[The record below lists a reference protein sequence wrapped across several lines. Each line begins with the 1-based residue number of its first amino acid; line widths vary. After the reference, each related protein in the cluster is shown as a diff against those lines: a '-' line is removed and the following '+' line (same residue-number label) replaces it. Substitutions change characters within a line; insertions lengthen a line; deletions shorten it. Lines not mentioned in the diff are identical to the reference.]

1 MSVAVMDAVFRS
13 DVAGSSRRAVLLAIA
28 DHANERGL
36 CFPAVM
42 SVARKTGLSRA
53 TVFRSLNDLEREGV
67 LRRARRRRRNG
78 AWTSNGYWIQVEVLQ
93 ARNRARLRAR
103 VELDTLEVLFGIAP
117 AADTDAEPDTGSVL
131 DTGAGIVDGAVGA
144 AVGAGADPAG
154 LRGLSEA
161 PGAGLGGHTA
171 GLPEPVFPQLTP
183 PSHGETPPVS
193 RCDPTGV
200 SPRVAWNRQMTI
212 TGEAT
217 RASAPATG
225 VDPDRSGTARPDPER
240 DTPINAP
247 QESATRTPRPEEAGP
262 AAADPLEQPALAET
276 SAVLDALRPEP
287 AAAPAPQA
295 APPATDQADQGPPV
309 AAAPIVP
316 DLVTTAAA
324 QAHTPPAPAE
334 LVPDPERRGTWLCP
348 RHLAHPDPHDRPCGG
363 CGTVRKRMQA
373 QEAQQAATAAQRRSE
388 AAQQAR
394 QRIAGCAECDEYGQ
408 VVDPA
413 TGDYPPLALK
423 CDHVTPAADRIARQ
437 ARHLAAQAAT
447 DAQAR
452 QISPATRA
460 LIESTRARLIA
471 RTSTNAPTGR
481 RRLNPKTWR

>member
-1 MSVAVMDAVFRS
+1 MDAVFRS

-28 DHANERGL
+28 DHASERGL

-93 ARNRARLRAR
+93 TRDRARLRAQLE
-103 VELDTLEVLFGIAP
+103 VDTLEELFGIAP
-117 AADTDAEPDTGSVL
+117 PADRLASGVASEAVG
-131 DTGAGIVDGAVGA
+131 GAGGGAVEL
-144 AVGAGADPAG
+144 AVAAG
-154 LRGLSEA
+154 LAGPS
-161 PGAGLGGHTA
+161 GTGLGGGA
-171 GLPEPVFPQLTP
+171 ADLPEPVFPQLTP
-183 PSHGETPPVS
+183 PSHGETGPVS

-200 SPRVAWNRQMTI
+200 SPPVAWNHQVTV
-212 TGEAT
+212 TGEVA

-225 VDPDRSGTARPDPER
+225 TAADRSGTARPDPER
-240 DTPINAP
+240 VTPGDVP
-247 QESATRTPRPEEAGP
+247 QEPSTRTPRPG
-262 AAADPLEQPALAET
+262 DRGL
-276 SAVLDALRPEP
+276 S
-287 AAAPAPQA
+287 
-295 APPATDQADQGPPV
+295 
-309 AAAPIVP
+309 

>member
-1 MSVAVMDAVFRS
+1 MDAVFKS
-13 DVAGSSRRAVLLAIA
+13 DVAMASRRAVLLAIA

-67 LRRARRRRRNG
+67 LRRARRHRRNG

-93 ARNRARLRAR
+93 ERNRARLRAR
-103 VELDTLEVLFGIAP
+103 VELDTLEVLFGITP
-117 AADTDAEPDTGSVL
+117 AADTDAEPDTGSAPGSVL
-131 DTGAGIVDGAVGA
+131 DTGAGMVDGAVGA

-161 PGAGLGGHTA
+161 PGAGLGEHVA
-171 GLPEPVFPQLTP
+171 GLPEPVFPQLPP

-193 RCDPTGV
+193 PCDPTGV
-200 SPRVAWNRQMTI
+200 SPRVAWNRQVTV

-225 VDPDRSGTARPDPER
+225 ADPVRSGGARPDPER
-240 DTPINAP
+240 DTPSNAP
-247 QESATRTPRPEEAGP
+247 QESSTRTPRPEEAGP

-276 SAVLDALRPEP
+276 SAALDALRPEP
-287 AAAPAPQA
+287 AAAP
-295 APPATDQADQGPPV
+295 PATVLAALADQGPP
-309 AAAPIVP
+309 AAATSVVS

-324 QAHTPPAPAE
+324 QAHTPPTPAAPAV
-334 LVPDPERRGTWLCP
+334 LVPDPARRETWRCS

-452 QISPATRA
+452 QISPDTRA

-471 RTSTNAPTGR
+471 RTSTNATTGR